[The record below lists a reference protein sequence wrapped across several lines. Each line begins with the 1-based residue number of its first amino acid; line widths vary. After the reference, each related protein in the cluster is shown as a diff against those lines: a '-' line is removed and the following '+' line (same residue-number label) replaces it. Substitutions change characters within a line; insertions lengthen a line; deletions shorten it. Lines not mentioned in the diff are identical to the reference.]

1 MKPRFM
7 SLLAVVAGLLLVLA
21 GCGADGDDGGEATA
35 EDSQEASEETDD
47 DSGDDSD
54 SDEGGGSDAPSAIAQ
69 HCPDPIVLQAN
80 WLPQPAH
87 YPVYQFAGT
96 GGEVNADDGVYTNH
110 RDDLGVDVEVR
121 MGGPKVGFQP
131 TESVLY
137 QDQDILLAMLI
148 TTDIMGSIDQQP
160 TTGVLTYQEK
170 SPISLMF
177 DPATYDFETMEDI
190 GESGATVIH
199 REGASYIEYLV
210 GSGLLDEE
218 QTDASYDGS
227 PSRFIAS
234 EGEIVQQAF
243 ATSEPYQMEEEVQ
256 EWGKPVDYILAAD
269 AGYESYYHL
278 VAREDTMQQ
287 EQDCL
292 EHLVPEIQRAMA
304 NYVDDPE
311 PVNQQLLEIADEL
324 GDAWPLTQGRI
335 DYALSIHEEEG
346 IIDTGGDDVW
356 GNHDMDKMERILD
369 ELGPIIEETAG
380 VDLSDVT
387 ADDLATNKFV
397 DDSVTE

>member
-1 MKPRFM
+1 MAPRLMFQ
-7 SLLAVVAGLLLVLA
+7 LVVVAGLLIVVA
-21 GCGADGDDGGEATA
+21 GCGAGGDGGETTA
-35 EDSQEASEETDD
+35 EDDQQTEETDD
-47 DSGDDSD
+47 GDAGDDGES
-54 SDEGGGSDAPSAIAQ
+54 EAPSAIAE

-87 YPVYQFAGT
+87 YPAYQFAGP
-96 GGEVNADDGVYTNH
+96 GGEINADDGVYTNH

-131 TESVLY
+131 TQSVLY
-137 QDQDILLAMLI
+137 QDQDILLAMLV
-148 TTDIMGSIDQQP
+148 TTDIMGSINQQP

-170 SPISLMF
+170 SPASLMF
-177 DPATYDFETMEDI
+177 DPATYDFESMEDI
-190 GESGATVIH
+190 RDSGATVIH
-199 REGASYIEYLV
+199 REGASYIDYLV
-210 GSGLLDEE
+210 GAGLLDEE

-243 ATSEPYQMEEEVQ
+243 ATSEPYVMEEEVQ

-287 EQDCL
+287 QQECL
-292 EHLVPEIQRAMA
+292 EHLVPEIQQAMVD
-304 NYVDDPE
+304 YLDDPE
-311 PVNQQLLEIADEL
+311 PVNQELLAIADEL

-335 DYALSIHEEEG
+335 DFALSIHEKEE
-346 IIDTGGDDVW
+346 IIDTGDDDVW
-356 GNHDMDKMERILD
+356 GNHDMDKMQRILD
-369 ELGPIIEETAG
+369 NLGPTIEETAG

-387 ADDLATNKFV
+387 VDDLATNEFI
-397 DDSVTE
+397 DDSITE

>member
-1 MKPRFM
+1 MAPRLMFQ
-7 SLLAVVAGLLLVLA
+7 LAVVAGLLMVLA
-21 GCGADGDDGGEATA
+21 GCGAEGDGGETTA
-35 EDSQEASEETDD
+35 EDDQQTEETDD
-47 DSGDDSD
+47 GDGGDDGD
-54 SDEGGGSDAPSAIAQ
+54 SDAPSAIAE

-96 GGEVNADDGVYTNH
+96 GGEINADDGVYTNH

-131 TESVLY
+131 TQSVLY
-137 QDQDILLAMLI
+137 QDQDILLAMLV

-160 TTGVLTYQEK
+160 TMGVLTYQEK

-190 GESGATVIH
+190 RDSGATVIH
-199 REGASYIEYLV
+199 REGASYIDYLV
-210 GSGLLDEE
+210 GAGLLDEE

-243 ATSEPYQMEEEVQ
+243 ATSEPYVMEEELQ

-278 VAREDTMQQ
+278 VVREDTMQQ
-287 EQDCL
+287 QQECL
-292 EHLVPEIQRAMA
+292 EHLVPEIQQAMVD
-304 NYVDDPE
+304 YLDDPE
-311 PVNQQLLEIADEL
+311 PVNQELLAIADEL
-324 GDAWPLTQGRI
+324 GDAWPLTQERI
-335 DYALSIHEEEG
+335 DYALSIHEEEE
-346 IIDTGGDDVW
+346 IIDTGDDDVW
-356 GNHDMDKMERILD
+356 GNHDMDKMQRILD
-369 ELGPIIEETAG
+369 NLGPTIEETAG

-387 ADDLATNKFV
+387 VDGLATNQFI

>member
-1 MKPRFM
+1 MTPRSM
-7 SLLAVVAGLLLVLA
+7 SQLAVVAGLLLVLA
-21 GCGADGDDGGEATA
+21 GCGAEGDGGGEATT
-35 EDSQEASEETDD
+35 EDSGQAAEET
-47 DSGDDSD
+47 G
-54 SDEGGGSDAPSAIAQ
+54 DEGDTDAPSPIAQ

-96 GGEVNADDGVYTNH
+96 GGEVNADDGIYTNH

-170 SPISLMF
+170 SPISLMY

-199 REGASYIEYLV
+199 REGATYIEYLV
-210 GSGLLDEE
+210 ATGRLNEA

-234 EGEIVQQAF
+234 EGDIVQQAF

-256 EWGKPVDYILAAD
+256 EWGKPVEYILAAD

-278 VAREDTMQQ
+278 VAREDTMQS

-292 EHLVPEIQRAMA
+292 EHLVPEIQQAMVD
-304 NYVDDPE
+304 YVDNPE
-311 PVNQQLLEIADEL
+311 PVNQQLLAIADEL

-335 DYALSIHEEEG
+335 DYALSIHQEED
-346 IIDTGGDDVW
+346 IIDTGGDDIW
-356 GNHDMDKMERILD
+356 GNHDMDKMQRILED
-369 ELGPIIEETAG
+369 LGPIIEETAG

-387 ADDLATNKFV
+387 VDDLATN
-397 DDSVTE
+397 DYIDETVTE

>member
-1 MKPRFM
+1 MAPRLMFQ
-7 SLLAVVAGLLLVLA
+7 LAVVAGLLIVVA
-21 GCGADGDDGGEATA
+21 GCGAEGDGGEATA
-35 EDSQEASEETDD
+35 EDDQQTEETDD
-47 DSGDDSD
+47 GDAGDDGD
-54 SDEGGGSDAPSAIAQ
+54 SDAPSAIAE

-87 YPVYQFAGT
+87 YPAYQFAGP
-96 GGEVNADDGVYTNH
+96 GGEINAEDGVYTNH

-131 TESVLY
+131 TQSVLY
-137 QDQDILLAMLI
+137 QDQDILLAMLV

-170 SPISLMF
+170 SPASLMF
-177 DPATYDFETMEDI
+177 DPATYDFESMEDI

-210 GSGLLDEE
+210 GAGLLDEE

-243 ATSEPYQMEEEVQ
+243 ATSEPYVMEEEVQ

-287 EQDCL
+287 QQECL
-292 EHLVPEIQRAMA
+292 EHLVPEIQQAMVD
-304 NYVDDPE
+304 YLDDPE
-311 PVNQQLLEIADEL
+311 PVNQELLAIADEL

-335 DYALSIHEEEG
+335 DFALSIHEKEE
-346 IIDTGGDDVW
+346 IIDTGDDDVW
-356 GNHDMDKMERILD
+356 GNHDMDKMQRILD
-369 ELGPIIEETAG
+369 NLGPTIEETAG

-387 ADDLATNKFV
+387 VDDLATNEFI